1 MTDQNYKKIEE
12 KLDIIIKLL
21 SMPLIVGKT
30 QTDSIIFLSQMGFD
44 RNVIAT
50 IVGASPAVV
59 STRISEAKSVKKVTS
74 GGKNG

>member
-44 RNVIAT
+44 RNVIAN

-59 STRISEAKSVKKVTS
+59 SSRISEPKSVKKVTS

>member
-30 QTDSIIFLSQMGFD
+30 QTDFIIFLSQMGFD
-44 RNVIAT
+44 RNVIAN

-59 STRISEAKSVKKVTS
+59 SSRISEPKSVKKVTS